1 MESLFGTLSQEQF
14 RKFLK
19 QARTVADVV
28 TLLEE
33 ADANPPAR

>member
-19 QARTVADVV
+19 QAKTVADVV

-33 ADANPPAR
+33 ADTSPSSR

>member
-1 MESLFGTLSQEQF
+1 MESLFGTLSQENF

-19 QARTVADVV
+19 QARSVADVV